1 MTIFEQPHPA
11 FLSTTRAGMCA
22 LWEPSR
28 FTHVTDLD
36 AWEDAFD
43 NDESIIKMIKEGA
56 FVPLNVGGGS
66 TFKIDVRSGALTETE
81 QRLRAVTSEP
91 YLLKTEG
98 LIQVGALEE
107 IGSYMGGATEISVG
121 KGNYSVTAHL
131 IDWDAELGARD
142 ASGEASPDAL
152 PDFIVQLALI
162 EPGSAPVFRTE
173 VLTFPL
179 PPPPAVKEIVVG
191 DVFIV
196 PTGDGRAGVG
206 QVVGLYGTSS
216 YYFAIFDAVLP
227 LEVAAERAIEAL
239 MSPVLFLALSLD
251 AKIYVGHWTVVTRTA
266 VHAAVRL
273 PAYKIGVGGPQNMHV
288 EDYSGTRRRLATR
301 AEINFLQY
309 RSTVAPVRLEMA
321 LRAHLGLAPWHTE
334 FDELKPDWVIT
345 TSAFFR

>member
-1 MTIFEQPHPA
+1 
-11 FLSTTRAGMCA
+11 MCA

-28 FTHVTDLD
+28 FTHVNDLD

-43 NDESIIKMIKEGA
+43 NDESIIRMINEGA
-56 FVPLNVGGGS
+56 FVPLNVGGSS
-66 TFKIDVRSGALTETE
+66 TFKIGVRSGALTERE

-107 IGSYMGGATEISVG
+107 IGSLMGGGTEISVG
-121 KGNYSVTAHL
+121 KGRYSVIAHL
-131 IDWDAELGARD
+131 IDWDAEPGARD
-142 ASGEASPDAL
+142 AAGEDSLDAL

-173 VLTFPL
+173 VLTF

-206 QVVGLYGTSS
+206 QVVGLYGKSS

-227 LEVAAERAIEAL
+227 LEVAAERVMEAL
-239 MSPVLFLALSLD
+239 TSPVLFLALSLD
-251 AKIYVGHWTVVTRTA
+251 AKIYAGHWTVVTRTA

-273 PAYKIGVGGPQNMHV
+273 PAYKVGVGGPENMHV
-288 EDYSGTRRRLATR
+288 EDYSGTRSRPATR

-309 RSTVAPVRLEMA
+309 RSTVAPAILEGA
-321 LRAHLGLAPWHTE
+321 LRAYLGLEPWHPE

-345 TSAFFR
+345 TSAFFK